1 MELKKFI
8 ATTIREYLN
17 ENKFTT
23 SYGVGYSSLEE
34 WAYDYA
40 KEHAEGFNNYDEA
53 KEYLDWFFKQMKTL
67 PTPMILY
74 RILQVDSK
82 KFINKKSL
90 GKHFTDSK
98 DNFDENFLS
107 SLGFSKGDIEEYK
120 FYIVTIQVNLSEID
134 FENTIATR
142 LAHSYEDEYT
152 LKENANYKIIEVEQ
166 FLPNDRINF

>member
-1 MELKKFI
+1 MELRKFI

-17 ENKFTT
+17 ENRFTT
-23 SYGVGYSSLEE
+23 SYGVEYSSLED

-40 KEHAEGFNNYDEA
+40 KEHADGFNNYEEA
-53 KEYLDWFFKQMKTL
+53 KEYLDWFFKLIKTL
-67 PTPMILY
+67 PNPMFLY

-82 KFINKKSL
+82 RLINKKSL
-90 GKHFTDSK
+90 GKHFTDNK

-107 SLGFSKGDIEEYK
+107 SIGFSIGDIEEQK

-152 LKENANYKIIEVEQ
+152 LKTNANYKIVEIEQ

>member
-17 ENKFTT
+17 ENKFIT
-23 SYGVGYSSLEE
+23 SYGVEYSSLEE

-40 KEHAEGFNNYDEA
+40 KEHAEGFNNYGEA

-67 PTPMILY
+67 PNPMILY
-74 RILQVDSK
+74 RILQVESE

-107 SLGFSKGDIEEYK
+107 SLGFSRGDIEEQK

-134 FENTIATR
+134 FENTVATR

-166 FLPNDRINF
+166 FLPNHRINF